1 MVKLHHLSYNQNMS
15 IFGKKVGIDLGTAN
29 SIVFVEG
36 EGIVLMEP
44 TVVAIDVTKYTVIAV
59 GQQAKEMIGKT
70 PDNIVAKRPLRS
82 GVIADSRVTQAL
94 LKYFL
99 NKALGTSKLF
109 KPEIMISVPAGI
121 TSVEERAVLKAAMGA
136 GARKVSLLPEPL
148 LAALG
153 AGLPIETSSGNM
165 IVNLGGGTAEIA
177 VISLDGI
184 VEFNSLRVAGDA
196 LNEAIIAY
204 MRRRRGILVGEQT
217 AESIKMK
224 IGSAIKVENP
234 KQMEIKGRDVAGGMP
249 KSIKI
254 DSNEVAEALKLPLS
268 KIISAIKEVL
278 EKTPPELAAD
288 IIDRGMVMSGGTS
301 LLRNLDKLFSKATGV
316 PAHVADEPMY
326 CVAKGTGIAL
336 DLIASGQRVFTK
348 EVTS

>member
-1 MVKLHHLSYNQNMS
+1 MS

-44 TVVAIDVTKYTVIAV
+44 TVVAIDVNKFTVIAV

-82 GVIADSRVTQAL
+82 GVIADSRVTEAL

-99 NKALGTSKLF
+99 NKALGASKLF
-109 KPEIMISVPAGI
+109 KPEVMISVPAGI
-121 TSVEERAVLKAAMGA
+121 TSVEERAVLKAAFGA
-136 GARKVSLLPEPL
+136 GARKVNLLPEPL

-204 MRRRRGILVGEQT
+204 MRRRRGILIGEQS
-217 AESIKMK
+217 AEAIKMK

-234 KQMEIKGRDVAGGMP
+234 KYMEIKGRDVAGGMP
-249 KSIKI
+249 KSLKI

-268 KIISAIKEVL
+268 KIIASIKEVL
-278 EKTPPELAAD
+278 ERTPPELAAD

-301 LLRNLDKLFSKATGV
+301 LLKNLDKLFARATGV
-316 PAHVADEPMY
+316 PAHVADEPLF
-326 CVAKGTGIAL
+326 CVAKGTGMAL
-336 DLIASGQRVFTK
+336 ELISSGDRVFTK
-348 EVTS
+348 ELSN